1 MRERNRS
8 ALHEKLCTIL
18 GSRNVYHDPPS
29 SAYLNYPCIIYKR
42 NPESPRMADN
52 IRYAVWYPWDVQI
65 ISKDPDFELFD
76 TFLKNFQYGNEGQPF
91 VKDNLHHSN
100 FTIYT

>member
-1 MRERNRS
+1 MRQRNRS
-8 ALHEKLCTIL
+8 ALNEKLCTIL

-29 SAYLNYPCIIYKR
+29 NIHLNYPCIIYKR
-42 NPESPRMADN
+42 LPAETRRADN
-52 IRYAVWYPWDVQI
+52 GRFIIWYPYDVQI

-76 TFLKNFQYGNEGQPF
+76 SFLSNFDMGRENAPF
-91 VKDNLHHSN
+91 TSDNLHHSN